1 MRTPLPHPHVDGEEL
16 ARAARNRQDF
26 ATLVRRL
33 RRDGASDR
41 DIVQA
46 LARAKTVISALRV
59 RR

>member
-1 MRTPLPHPHVDGEEL
+1 MRTSLFHPHVDGEEL

-33 RRDGASDR
+33 RRDGASA
-41 DIVQA
+41 QA